1 MPDDAKLQRRLATIE
16 RSELLDLASR
26 IAGFDLGKRPTF
38 ASAANVS
45 GLRTRALTFSC
56 RRDSRT
62 IFAGDTRYGY
72 LGTGGT
78 WKGPD
83 RQALSACRRVLRAA
97 GIPAA
102 EIAATRVV
110 SEFGAIGERVSDNEV
125 RVGEPELLRKVA
137 RAQRVVDGMPVWSSH
152 ALVGLTQKGQ
162 IGYLEL
168 HWPSLPPEV
177 VKEVHVLHSLVQ
189 REFEPATVPG
199 ARVGSIDA
207 GVIHSPAI
215 GFFMDITPAI
225 RVVYIGDDPLVGRKP
240 TLYVDRHGQRITLP
254 RDVRAPKPEQGARN
268 PA

>member
-1 MPDDAKLQRRLATIE
+1 VPDDARLQRRLAAIE
-16 RSELLDLASR
+16 RTELSDLASR

-38 ASAANVS
+38 AAAGNVS

-62 IFAGDTRYGY
+62 IFATDTRYGY

-83 RQALSACRRVLRAA
+83 RQAISACRRVLRAA
-97 GIPAA
+97 GIPAG
-102 EIAATRVV
+102 EIGATRVV
-110 SEFGAIGERVSDNEV
+110 LEFGAVGERVSDKEV
-125 RVGEPELLRKVA
+125 RVCEPELLRKVA
-137 RAQRVVDGMPVWSSH
+137 HAQRVIDGMPVWSSH

-177 VKEVHVLHSLVQ
+177 VKEAHVLHALVQ
-189 REFEPATVPG
+189 HGFEPAGLPE
-199 ARVGSIDA
+199 ARVESIDA
-207 GVIHSPAI
+207 GIIHSPAI
-215 GFFMDITPAI
+215 GFFMDVTAAI
-225 RVVYIGDDPLVGRKP
+225 RVVYVGDDPRVGRKP
-240 TLYVDRHGQRITLP
+240 TLYLDRHGQRVALP
-254 RDVRAPKPEQGARN
+254 RDLRAPKPEPIARN